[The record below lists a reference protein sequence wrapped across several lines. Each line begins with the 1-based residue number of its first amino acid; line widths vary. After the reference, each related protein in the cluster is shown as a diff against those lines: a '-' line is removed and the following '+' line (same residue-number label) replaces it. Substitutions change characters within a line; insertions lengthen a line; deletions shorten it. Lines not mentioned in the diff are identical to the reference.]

1 MATAFGAPA
10 LETALVVISDSTNF
24 RGEGSEWDPSP
35 IIAADPKFT
44 TRAVPGN
51 RTPKAPPIYAQALVN
66 WRQIFEH
73 IARGAKLF
81 LNKR

>member
-35 IIAADPKFT
+35 VIAADPKLT
-44 TRAVPGN
+44 TKAVPGN
-51 RTPKAPPIYAQALVN
+51 RAPKAPPIYVQALVN
-66 WRQIFEH
+66 WHKIFEH
-73 IARGAKLF
+73 IAQGAGLF
-81 LNKR
+81 FNKR